1 MIKLLSTGIATTG
14 LGAIGGSANA
24 NPVAENPDGQSEIRE
39 VTGHEAQQAI
49 ARAIRSREYRKIRKE
64 LHQKEDYILTPS
76 DASVIQVSD
85 PNGNPHQIVG
95 FDARPVGY
103 SGSNDAVVG
112 ADAAVTLRDGE
123 VINVKG
129 VAVAPNSD
137 DDRLATTA
145 QERTGVTIESVDYS
159 LEGGSVAVNTDE
171 FYIDSRKNP
180 DNNNAITAASLEC
193 DACKGIGNVICK
205 VGCGVGIAAI
215 CLAAGIASG
224 GTGVVVC
231 SSVAATLCHIYTS
244 GSEEFTGAS
253 CNADAGVEW
262 ACYYAG
268 YCSSPT

>member
-14 LGAIGGSANA
+14 LGAIGGSASA
-24 NPVAENPDGQSEIRE
+24 NPAAENLDDQSEIRE

-49 ARAIRSREYRKIRKE
+49 ARAVRSREYRKIRRE

-76 DASVIQVSD
+76 EASVIQVSD

-95 FDARPVGY
+95 FNARPVGY

-112 ADAAVTLRDGE
+112 ADAAVALRDGE
-123 VINVKG
+123 VINARASIVT
-129 VAVAPNSD
+129 SD
-137 DDRLATTA
+137 SDADRLAATS
-145 QERTGVTIESVDYS
+145 QERAGVMIESVSYS
-159 LEGGSVAVNTDE
+159 LESGSVAVNTDKAH
-171 FYIDSRKNP
+171 INSRKKP
-180 DNNNAITAASLEC
+180 DNNDVVTTASLEC
-193 DACKGIGNVICK
+193 DACKVIGNVICK

-215 CLAAGIASG
+215 CLAAGIGSG

-231 SSVAATLCHIYTS
+231 APIAGVLCYIFTS

-253 CNADAGVEW
+253 CNVDVGVEW